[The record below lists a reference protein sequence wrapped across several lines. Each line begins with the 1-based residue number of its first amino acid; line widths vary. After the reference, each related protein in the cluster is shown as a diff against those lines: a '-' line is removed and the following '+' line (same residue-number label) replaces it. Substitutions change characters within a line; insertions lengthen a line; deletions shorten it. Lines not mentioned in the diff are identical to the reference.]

1 MVRYR
6 KLESLM
12 TRGPHMVKVRFT
24 EFTTSIVT
32 AYKKVQ
38 QIKKIQTEEYAVFG
52 IRAAHVMYLYYMGLH
67 PDGLTV
73 TELANL
79 CCEDKAA
86 TSRGID
92 YLVEKGYCYHE
103 EDEARKR
110 WRSKVML
117 TKEGIAVSR
126 TVHRIAAHM
135 SAEVPAGIPA
145 EDLDVFYRVF
155 NQLIENLDRVK

>member
-92 YLVEKGYCYHE
+92 YLVEK
-103 EDEARKR
+103 AIATMKR
-110 WRSKVML
+110 TKRAKDGVQRLCSPKKASPSAAPSTASLPTCQQRSQQAYQQK
-117 TKEGIAVSR
+117 TSTCSIACS
-126 TVHRIAAHM
+126 T
-135 SAEVPAGIPA
+135 S
-145 EDLDVFYRVF
+145 L
-155 NQLIENLDRVK
+155 